1 MSNKVS
7 KTKKMLIEVSRELFA
22 KHGKRNITM
31 NDIAE
36 ASRKGRRTLYT
47 YFSNKEDIFK
57 AVVDKEIN
65 YLSEELTKAFACD
78 CEPDEKL
85 KKIAITHLDTV
96 KQIVD
101 RNGSLRADF
110 FRDIYEVE
118 RARRK
123 INEKEIQM
131 IRNILQEGV
140 DQKIFRRM
148 DLDLSSVIIFH
159 LIKGL
164 EVPYIRQKLTKAF
177 EKNKEHIINFIFDGI
192 RID

>member
-1 MSNKVS
+1 MDPCVP
-7 KTKKMLIEVSRELFA
+7 I
-22 KHGKRNITM
+22 
-31 NDIAE
+31 
-36 ASRKGRRTLYT
+36 
-47 YFSNKEDIFK
+47 
-57 AVVDKEIN
+57 
-65 YLSEELTKAFACD
+65 
-78 CEPDEKL
+78 
-85 KKIAITHLDTV
+85 
-96 KQIVD
+96 
-101 RNGSLRADF
+101 

-192 RID
+192 RLD

>member
-1 MSNKVS
+1 
-7 KTKKMLIEVSRELFA
+7 MLIEVSRELFA

-65 YLSEELTKAFACD
+65 YLSEELTKTFACD

-192 RID
+192 RLD

>member
-1 MSNKVS
+1 MSNKIS
-7 KTKKMLIEVSRELFA
+7 KTKKILIEVSRELFA
-22 KHGKRNITM
+22 KYGKRNITM

-47 YFSNKEDIFK
+47 YFSNKEDIFR
-57 AVVDKEIN
+57 AVVDKELN

-96 KQIVD
+96 KQIVN

-123 INEKEIQM
+123 INEKEIEM
-131 IRNILQEGV
+131 IRDILQEGIRR
-140 DQKIFRRM
+140 KIFKRM

-159 LIKGL
+159 LIKGM
-164 EVPYIRQKLTKAF
+164 EVPYIRQKLTKSF
-177 EKNKEHIINFIFDGI
+177 EENKEHIISFIFDGV
-192 RID
+192 RLD

>member
-192 RID
+192 RLD

>member
-1 MSNKVS
+1 M
-7 KTKKMLIEVSRELFA
+7 
-22 KHGKRNITM
+22 
-31 NDIAE
+31 
-36 ASRKGRRTLYT
+36 
-47 YFSNKEDIFK
+47 
-57 AVVDKEIN
+57 
-65 YLSEELTKAFACD
+65 
-78 CEPDEKL
+78 
-85 KKIAITHLDTV
+85 DTV

-192 RID
+192 RLD